1 MRLGA
6 GNGMPCQSGGD
17 YIPTDHFQHQ
27 GRMEGRQYQT
37 VFSKMTVRSWG
48 SPVGPEA
55 VWQQVYCEQHL
66 DAARERRK

>member
-6 GNGMPCQSGGD
+6 GNGMPCQSGED
-17 YIPTDHFQHQ
+17 YIPTEHFQHP

-37 VFSKMTVRSWG
+37 VFLKMTVRYWR

-55 VWQQVYCEQHL
+55 VWQQVCCEQLL